1 MKKSEMER
9 LGKYSSN
16 RSILG
21 INLSFCRIVKK
32 ENDFLARFK
41 DAISIRI
48 QASVVIYCSLQSVG
62 FLIGNVEFR
71 LEIEYGGRGG
81 GQESQFHSLFFMQ
94 AAVVAYNI
102 FKAER
107 H

>member
-1 MKKSEMER
+1 M
-9 LGKYSSN
+9 
-16 RSILG
+16 
-21 INLSFCRIVKK
+21 
-32 ENDFLARFK
+32 
-41 DAISIRI
+41 
-48 QASVVIYCSLQSVG
+48 IYCSLQSVG